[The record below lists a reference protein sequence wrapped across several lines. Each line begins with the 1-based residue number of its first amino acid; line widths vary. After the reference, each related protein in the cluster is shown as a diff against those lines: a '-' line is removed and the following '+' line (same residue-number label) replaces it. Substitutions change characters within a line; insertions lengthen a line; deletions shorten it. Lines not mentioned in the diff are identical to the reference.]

1 MNHRLLAKIDLYV
14 IGWGVAIAVG
24 AALFRDLEI
33 FVGALAGAALAAA
46 NWLGFRHAGLRF
58 AATGAKVR
66 FGVFLA
72 VKTLVVF
79 AAVALVI
86 LSKVVSPLA
95 FMLGLSSLVL
105 GIITRSAIAA
115 FKEGEAALE
124 EER

>member
-14 IGWGVAIAVG
+14 IGWGVAIVAG
-24 AALFRDLEI
+24 AALFCDLGI

-46 NWLGFRHAGLRF
+46 NWLAFRHAGLRF
-58 AATGAKVR
+58 AASGARVR

-72 VKTLVVF
+72 FKTILVF
-79 AAVALVI
+79 AAVALVV

-115 FKEGEAALE
+115 LREGEAALE